1 MTNNLYTNRGY
12 YSLPARKAADLQC
25 LDELYLSKSAEGHL
39 EKYYQTLPEIIWQG
53 RRTAYLI
60 DRDENYIRKTPKYLL
75 ELAAALD
82 KKGYLRHDFVANSF
96 TINLLYM
103 TVHHDLMREE
113 PVVVEFEDLCKIFK
127 DDQTFSID
135 YTFGNLSYETYQ
147 NPTTSQCQKIQAG
160 IKGCLTEKEFQ
171 VISKWYGLEGKVMAA
186 CEIAIDQGVSSNRIR
201 QTEDLAIRKIRS
213 ARAWPSILK
222 PSEAQTKTVDDII
235 DRLKSLRQNPLF
247 QEEFAL
253 RQELRKITFTPYEC
267 AEKAKEFLSG
277 EVEDQT
283 EIECLDLTTHTYR
296 ALRRAEIYTIS
307 DIINYP
313 YMDWLRI
320 KNLGLSSIREVESKM
335 QRFGYPTFRIYPHP

>member
-1 MTNNLYTNRGY
+1 MTNLYTGREY

-25 LDELYLSKSAEGHL
+25 LDELYLSKSAEGYL

-60 DRDENYIRKTPKYLL
+60 DRDENYIRKAPKYLL

-82 KKGYLRHDFVANSF
+82 KKGYLRHDFTANSF
-96 TINLLYM
+96 TVNLLYM
-103 TVHHDLMREE
+103 IVHHDLMREE

-135 YTFGNLSYETYQ
+135 YVIGNQNYEKYQ

-171 VISKWYGLEGKVMAA
+171 VISKWYGLEGKVMTVY
-186 CEIAIDQGVSSNRIR
+186 EIAIDQGVTSNRIR
-201 QTEDLAIRKIRS
+201 QTEALAIRKIRS
-213 ARAWPSILK
+213 ARALPSILK

-235 DRLKSLRQNPLF
+235 DRLKALRQDPLF

-253 RQELRKITFTPYEC
+253 RQELRKITFTP
-267 AEKAKEFLSG
+267 
-277 EVEDQT
+277 
-283 EIECLDLTTHTYR
+283 
-296 ALRRAEIYTIS
+296 
-307 DIINYP
+307 
-313 YMDWLRI
+313 
-320 KNLGLSSIREVESKM
+320 
-335 QRFGYPTFRIYPHP
+335 

>member
-1 MTNNLYTNRGY
+1 
-12 YSLPARKAADLQC
+12 
-25 LDELYLSKSAEGHL
+25 
-39 EKYYQTLPEIIWQG
+39 
-53 RRTAYLI
+53 
-60 DRDENYIRKTPKYLL
+60 
-75 ELAAALD
+75 
-82 KKGYLRHDFVANSF
+82 
-96 TINLLYM
+96 M

-135 YTFGNLSYETYQ
+135 YVIGNQNYEKYQ
-147 NPTTSQCQKIQAG
+147 NPTTSQCRKIQAG
-160 IKGCLTEKEFQ
+160 IRGCLTEKEFQ
-171 VISKWYGLEGKVMAA
+171 VVSEWYGLEGKVMTAY
-186 CEIAIDQGVSSNRIR
+186 EIAIDQGVTSNRIR
-201 QTEDLAIRKIRS
+201 QTEALAIRKIRS
-213 ARAWPSILK
+213 ARALPSILK
-222 PSEAQTKTVDDII
+222 PSEAQAKTVDDII

-267 AEKAKEFLSG
+267 AKKAKEFLSG

>member
-1 MTNNLYTNRGY
+1 MVNILYTGREY
-12 YSLPARKAADLQC
+12 YISSARKAAKLQS
-25 LDELYLSKSAEGHL
+25 LDELSLSKPTERYL
-39 EKYYQTLPEIIWQG
+39 KKYYQALSEIIWQG
-53 RRTAYLI
+53 RRTAYLV
-60 DRDENYIRKTPKYLL
+60 DRDESYVRKAPKYLL

-82 KKGYLRHDFVANSF
+82 REGYLRHDFTANSF

-135 YTFGNLSYETYQ
+135 YVIGNLNYETYQ
-147 NPTTSQCQKIQAG
+147 NPTTSQCQRIQAG
-160 IKGCLTEKEFQ
+160 IRGCLTEKEFQ
-171 VISKWYGLEGKVMAA
+171 VISKWYGLEGRVMTA
-186 CEIAIDQGVSSNRIR
+186 CEIAIDQGVTSNRVR
-201 QTEDLAIRKIRS
+201 QTEALAIRKIRS
-213 ARAWPSILK
+213 ARALPSILK
-222 PSEAQTKTVDDII
+222 PSEAQAKTVDDII

-253 RQELRKITFTPYEC
+253 RQELKKITFTPYEC

-320 KNLGLSSIREVESKM
+320 KNLGLNSIREVESKM

>member
-1 MTNNLYTNRGY
+1 MTNSLYTGREY
-12 YSLPARKAADLQC
+12 YSLPARKATELQC
-25 LDELYLSKSAEGHL
+25 LDELTLSRSTERYLK
-39 EKYYQTLPEIIWQG
+39 KYYQALPEIIWQG
-53 RRTAYLI
+53 RLTAYLV
-60 DRDENYIRKTPKYLL
+60 DRDGSYIRKAPKYLL

-82 KKGYLRHDFVANSF
+82 REGYLRHDFTANSF

-103 TVHHDLMREE
+103 TVHYDLMREKPE
-113 PVVVEFEDLCKIFK
+113 VVEFEDFCKVIK

-135 YTFGNLSYETYQ
+135 YTFGNLNYETYQ
-147 NPTTSQCQKIQAG
+147 NPTTSQCRKIQAG
-160 IKGCLTEKEFQ
+160 IRGCLTEKEFQ
-171 VISKWYGLEGKVMAA
+171 VVSKWYGLEGRVMSA
-186 CEIAIDQGVSSNRIR
+186 CEIAIGQGISSNRIR

-213 ARAWPSILK
+213 ARALPSILK
-222 PSEAQTKTVDDII
+222 PSEAQAKTVDDII
-235 DRLKSLRQNPLF
+235 DRLKALRQDPLF
-247 QEEFAL
+247 QEEFVL
-253 RQELRKITFTPYEC
+253 RQELRKITFTPYTC

-283 EIECLDLTTHTYR
+283 EIECLDLTTRTFR
-296 ALRRAEIYTIS
+296 ALKRAEIHTIS

>member
-1 MTNNLYTNRGY
+1 MTNSLYTGREY
-12 YSLPARKAADLQC
+12 YSLPARKAAELQS
-25 LDELYLSKSAEGHL
+25 LDELNLSRSTERYLK
-39 EKYYQTLPEIIWQG
+39 KYYQALPEIIWQG
-53 RRTAYLI
+53 RLTAYLV
-60 DRDENYIRKTPKYLL
+60 DRDGSYIRKAPKYLL

-82 KKGYLRHDFVANSF
+82 REGYLRHDFTANSF

-103 TVHHDLMREE
+103 TVHYDLMREKPE
-113 PVVVEFEDLCKIFK
+113 VVEFEDFCKVIK

-135 YTFGNLSYETYQ
+135 YTFGNLNYETYQ
-147 NPTTSQCQKIQAG
+147 NPTTSQCRKIQAG
-160 IKGCLTEKEFQ
+160 IRGYLTEKEFQ
-171 VISKWYGLEGKVMAA
+171 VVSKWYGLEGKVMTVR
-186 CEIAIDQGVSSNRIR
+186 EIAINQGVTSNRII
-201 QTEDLAIRKIRS
+201 QTEALAIRKIRS
-213 ARAWPSILK
+213 ARALPSILK
-222 PSEAQTKTVDDII
+222 PSEAQAKTVDDII
-235 DRLKSLRQNPLF
+235 DRLKALRQDPLF
-247 QEEFAL
+247 QEEFVL

-283 EIECLDLTTHTYR
+283 EIECLDLTTRTYR

>member
-1 MTNNLYTNRGY
+1 MTNLYTGREY
-12 YSLPARKAADLQC
+12 YISPARKAADLQC

-60 DRDENYIRKTPKYLL
+60 DRDENYICKTPKYLL

-96 TINLLYM
+96 MVNHLYM
-103 TVHHDLMREE
+103 VVHHDLMREE

-135 YTFGNLSYETYQ
+135 DVIGNQNYETYQ
-147 NPTTSQCQKIQAG
+147 NPTTSQCRQIQAG
-160 IKGCLTEKEFQ
+160 IRGCLTEKEFQ
-171 VISKWYGLEGKVMAA
+171 VISKWYGLEGRVMTVR
-186 CEIAIDQGVSSNRIR
+186 EIAIDQGVSSNRIR
-201 QTEDLAIRKIRS
+201 QTEALAIRKIRS
-213 ARAWPSILK
+213 ARALPSILK

-235 DRLKSLRQNPLF
+235 DRLKSLRQDPLF
-247 QEEFAL
+247 QEEFVL
-253 RQELRKITFTPYEC
+253 RQELRKITFTPYTC
-267 AEKAKEFLSG
+267 AEKAKEFLNG

-283 EIECLDLTTHTYR
+283 EIECLDLTTRTFR
-296 ALRRAEIYTIS
+296 ALKRAEIHTIS

-335 QRFGYPTFRIYPHP
+335 QRFGYPTFKIYPHP